1 MRKLGREVPADEVR
15 HILERLAFGV
25 SETGPR
31 QFTVTVPSWRATK
44 DVSMKDDLVEEVGR
58 MIGYDSITPTAP
70 AILATVPP
78 ANEQREFH
86 HGVRSTLVAQCFTE
100 VYNYSF

>member
-15 HILERLAFGV
+15 EILERLAFGV
-25 SETGPR
+25 SEAGPR
-31 QFTVTVPSWRATK
+31 RFSVTVPRWRATK

-58 MIGYDSITPTAP
+58 MIGYDSIQPAAP

-78 ANEQREFH
+78 ANEERAFH
-86 HGVRSTLVAQCFTE
+86 HDVRGLRLTRDSPKSTTIRL
-100 VYNYSF
+100 